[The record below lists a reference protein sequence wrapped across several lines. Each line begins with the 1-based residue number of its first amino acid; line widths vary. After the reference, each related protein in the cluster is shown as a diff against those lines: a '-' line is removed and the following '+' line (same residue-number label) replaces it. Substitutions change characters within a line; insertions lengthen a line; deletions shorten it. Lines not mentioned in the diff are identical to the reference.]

1 MAKKQAGELK
11 IGDKITV
18 YGDTLTVKKID
29 FSEKGIKQGR
39 TKVRI
44 EAENKAGEP
53 KVIIRLA
60 NEQVE
65 VK

>member
-1 MAKKQAGELK
+1 MVKKQAGELK

-18 YGDTLTVKKID
+18 YGETLIVKKIEL
-29 FSEKGIKQGR
+29 SEKGVKQGR

-44 EAENKAGEP
+44 ETENQTGEP
-53 KVIIRLA
+53 KVIIKLA